1 MQEELENVHDMWND
15 KLFLEYKKCV
25 KGKVVESFMNSFSSN
40 RPELRSALPVF
51 AIMQTFP
58 NHKFVLR
65 DNQDLKRESP
75 CGICSTA
82 YGYPKEL
89 NEKKLETL
97 LMCINTG
104 GLIGHDLPYYYHYLH
119 FFNGNADVN
128 DIKVNEEDIRIFSE
142 ILDILLNIEENDTL
156 KKEVIKS
163 IGKIKGFKTKPEQR
177 QVLLETLGYC
187 SILETEKYKGL
198 LKEYTNLAVAPR
210 KTHSSDWNYP
220 VDFWLGKDGIN
231 KEAFKFWFG
240 DYKELE
246 KYWK

>member
-1 MQEELENVHDMWND
+1 MQEKLKNIHDTWID
-15 KLFLEYKKCV
+15 KLFEEYKQCV
-25 KGKVVESFMNSFSSN
+25 KEKVIESFIRSFSSN
-40 RPELRSALPVF
+40 KHDLRSALPVF

-65 DNQDLKRESP
+65 ENQDLKRESP

-89 NEKKLETL
+89 EEEDIEILN
-97 LMCINTG
+97 MSVNTG
-104 GLIGHDLPYYYHYLH
+104 GLIGHRLTSYFYYLH
-119 FFNGNADVN
+119 YFNKKKEKEN
-128 DIKVNEEDIRIFSE
+128 IKINGEDIRIFSE
-142 ILDILLNIEENDTL
+142 IIDIILKAEEGDTL
-156 KKEVIKS
+156 KKEVQKN
-163 IGKIKGFKTKPEQR
+163 IGKIKGFKTTIEDRK
-177 QVLLETLGYC
+177 VLLETLGYC

-198 LKEYTNLAVAPR
+198 LEEYTNLAVAPR

>member
-1 MQEELENVHDMWND
+1 MQEKLENIHDIWID
-15 KLFLEYKKCV
+15 KLFEEYKQCV
-25 KGKVVESFMNSFSSN
+25 KEKVIESFIGSFSSN
-40 RPELRSALPVF
+40 KHDLRSALPVF

-65 DNQDLKRESP
+65 ENQDLKRESP
-75 CGICSTA
+75 CGICSNG

-89 NEKKLETL
+89 NEKNIETL
-97 LMCINTG
+97 LMCIDTG
-104 GLIGHDLPYYYHYLH
+104 GLIGHDLPYYYHYLD
-119 FFNGNADVN
+119 FFNNNKDVEN
-128 DIKVNEEDIRIFSE
+128 IKVNEEDIRIFSE
-142 ILDILLNIEENDTL
+142 ILDIVLDTEEDATL
-156 KKEVIKS
+156 KKDVVKR

-187 SILETEKYKGL
+187 SILETDVHKGL
-198 LKEYTNLAVAPR
+198 LGKYINLSVAPR

-231 KEAFKFWFG
+231 KKAFKFWFG

>member
-1 MQEELENVHDMWND
+1 MQEELENVHDMWNV
-15 KLFLEYKKCV
+15 KLFEEYAKCSKETIV
-25 KGKVVESFMNSFSSN
+25 ASFLASFSSN
-40 RPELRSALPVF
+40 KRELRSGLPVF

-58 NHKFVLR
+58 NHKFILR

-89 NEKKLETL
+89 NEKNLEIL
-97 LMCINTG
+97 HLCINEG
-104 GLIGHDLPYYYHYLH
+104 GLLGHRLSNYYNYLYV
-119 FFNGNADVN
+119 FNTNKEIENV
-128 DIKVNEEDIRIFSE
+128 KVNEEDIRIFSE
-142 ILDILLNIEENDTL
+142 ILDILLNIEEDATL
-156 KKEVIKS
+156 KKEVLKN

-187 SILETEKYKGL
+187 SILDTEKHKGL
-198 LKEYTNLAVAPR
+198 LEEYTNLAVAPR

-231 KEAFKFWFG
+231 KQAFKFWFG
-240 DYKELE
+240 NYKELE